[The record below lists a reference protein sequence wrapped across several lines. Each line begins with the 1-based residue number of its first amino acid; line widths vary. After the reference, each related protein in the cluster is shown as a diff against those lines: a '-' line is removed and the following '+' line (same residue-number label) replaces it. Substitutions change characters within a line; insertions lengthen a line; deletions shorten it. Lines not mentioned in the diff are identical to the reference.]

1 MVVEVFG
8 ITQSTPTGIYFKY
21 DGSVLYLI
29 EPADFIYQFDL
40 STPWDITTASYSG
53 NTTGRL
59 TLILQ
64 TQLHKIYISIL
75 PEHYYIGWEAGL
87 DNIYIYELSTRWD
100 ISTGTEL
107 SRVSLGTGTQLY
119 YMFLQMSKIYML

>member
-1 MVVEVFG
+1 MV
-8 ITQSTPTGIYFKY
+8 YF
-21 DGSVLYLI
+21 
-29 EPADFIYQFDL
+29 ADFIYQFDL

-59 TLILQ
+59 DINPPDAAPQDIHINSSGTLL
-64 TQLHKIYISIL
+64 YWV
-75 PEHYYIGWEAGL
+75 GAGL

-107 SRVSLGTGTQLY
+107 SRVSLVQVQQLY